1 MDNNKERLSCQI
13 LPLLIV
19 LEEINL
25 SPAFFKEFF
34 ISFSDLIWYD
44 EDSKIISIDSI
55 NKTKNPNIWLTSG
68 LTAAASVLM
77 TVLILNEGSFSRMS
91 VNSDAQDKLAVAINS
106 NEAQEII
113 ENSGNNLVDHVLN
126 VINNPDFMNA
136 TSQNI
141 DLRNVGFASQN
152 DQRRTFRRGNENF
165 TLRVEKKNLGLNKVR
180 YWKHNNKMIY
190 LVPLNDGTVVTIYG
204 NIDTKSALEIA
215 KNIKK

>member
-1 MDNNKERLSCQI
+1 MEGTKIMDKNKERLSALFDGQ
-13 LPLLIV
+13 LNDVESSEVLALL
-19 LEEINL
+19 E
-25 SPAFFKEFF
+25 SDKELQNELA
-34 ISFSDLIWYD
+34 DYALIHSAMND

-55 NKTKNPNIWLTSG
+55 KKTKNPNIWLTNS

-77 TVLILNEGSFSRMS
+77 TVLILNEGSF
-91 VNSDAQDKLAVAINS
+91 
-106 NEAQEII
+106 
-113 ENSGNNLVDHVLN
+113 
-126 VINNPDFMNA
+126 A

-204 NIDTKSALEIA
+204 NIDTKSAIEIA
-215 KNIKK
+215 ENIKK